1 MKSPIDLL
9 MLGFWYRNN
18 KTYPT
23 FTKKS
28 EQNCFGFFYENT
40 SFQLTKNTIFVESI
54 NYLKNLCMALVYL
67 GIGTNIGDKE
77 ANLNQ
82 AMIYLR
88 EEVGEIY
95 NVSSFFTSKPWGF
108 ESENNFSNAALLI
121 NTELSPLKLLAE
133 VKKIE
138 KKMGRIYSQTHN
150 YEDRIIDIDILI
162 YENLIINQPN
172 LVVPQ
177 NLMAQREFVLVPL
190 AEIAPDL
197 VHPQTKKTI
206 LQMRDEL
213 KVN

>member
-1 MKSPIDLL
+1 
-9 MLGFWYRNN
+9 
-18 KTYPT
+18 
-23 FTKKS
+23 
-28 EQNCFGFFYENT
+28 
-40 SFQLTKNTIFVESI
+40 
-54 NYLKNLCMALVYL
+54 MALVYL

-108 ESENNFSNAALLI
+108 ESENNFSNAAVLI

-138 KKMGRIYSQTHN
+138 KKMGRIYRQTHN

-213 KVN
+213 KMN

>member
-1 MKSPIDLL
+1 
-9 MLGFWYRNN
+9 
-18 KTYPT
+18 
-23 FTKKS
+23 
-28 EQNCFGFFYENT
+28 
-40 SFQLTKNTIFVESI
+40 
-54 NYLKNLCMALVYL
+54 MALVYL